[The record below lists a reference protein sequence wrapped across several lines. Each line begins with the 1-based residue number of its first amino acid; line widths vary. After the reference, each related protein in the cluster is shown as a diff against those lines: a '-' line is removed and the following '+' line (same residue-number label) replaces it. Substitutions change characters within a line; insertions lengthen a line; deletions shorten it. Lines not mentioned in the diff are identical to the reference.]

1 VEARKI
7 YRATTFVVLGVL
19 VCGSGWLDGC
29 GANVSLGGS
38 SAPAINGTIVDAST
52 KSPIAG
58 ALVVLEQGDP
68 NGTDRIVASTF
79 SASDGTFGFNPS
91 ASGTFDVVAD
101 ATIPTTGT
109 PITYAATITFGV
121 PAKAGLNQIPLVREF
136 GIASQGGFPTTIQG
150 RVSSSGT
157 LGTPVGVDVNLSALQ
172 TVSPPVGSISRL
184 TIPEFANSTAT
195 VTTAQN
201 ISFCS
206 SGTDCAIYTLVI
218 PAGGFSFGTF
228 SASGTQY
235 TLSPQPQSGNVNYLV
250 EASAVVHLAPLRQD
264 CTPSIISSQI
274 VLANGTL
281 ASGNPDLAFT
291 GCL

>member
-1 VEARKI
+1 
-7 YRATTFVVLGVL
+7 
-19 VCGSGWLDGC
+19 
-29 GANVSLGGS
+29 
-38 SAPAINGTIVDAST
+38 
-52 KSPIAG
+52 
-58 ALVVLEQGDP
+58 
-68 NGTDRIVASTF
+68 
-79 SASDGTFGFNPS
+79 
-91 ASGTFDVVAD
+91 
-101 ATIPTTGT
+101 
-109 PITYAATITFGV
+109 
-121 PAKAGLNQIPLVREF
+121 
-136 GIASQGGFPTTIQG
+136 
-150 RVSSSGT
+150 
-157 LGTPVGVDVNLSALQ
+157 VDVNLSALQ